1 MKKMNFVRTT
11 DEETANRLL
20 ELGFQLIEKDS
31 TSWTFLNSTVAHFD
45 EDSKKVVYTN
55 ILHT

>member
-20 ELGFQLIEKDS
+20 ELGFQLIEKDN
-31 TSWTFLNSTVAHFD
+31 TSWTFLNQTVAHFD
-45 EDSKKVVYTN
+45 EESKKVVYTN

>member
-31 TSWTFLNSTVAHFD
+31 TSWTFLNQTVAHFD
-45 EDSKKVVYTN
+45 EDSKKVIYTN

>member
-1 MKKMNFVRTT
+1 MKKTNFIRTT
-11 DEETANRLL
+11 DPETAMQL
-20 ELGFQLIEKDS
+20 ERLGFQLIEKDN